1 MPLTYSTMNY
11 YYYHMNDTGRLL
23 KTVRASGLI
32 LFTILIAGTLGYSKN
47 FEGVNVYDLPHD
59 FHQVI
64 DSIQVEI
71 LDAFEGSRIAID
83 WEEHIYNLGNSL
95 HIKTR
100 LSTVHRLLLFSAG
113 DAVSRKLLIESERN
127 LRQVPFLAD
136 AKIYLRPAANSTSV
150 KVVVYDQWSTT
161 PGSSIKRLGG
171 QWTYW
176 FGLKESNILGS
187 GQTLSLSYH
196 KGFLNSYLNLEYYNP
211 SFSKERLRYYLLIK
225 HSDEG
230 RGITGRL
237 VKPLRSK
244 TDRSGYQFSFGTQ
257 TGTNRIFWDANLV
270 NNSENESIPV
280 GIIEGKS
287 NSVIE
292 FPDVKITR
300 IYGAYTWSFGLDL
313 KFNTNYFISIYRRE
327 SPDNTLY
334 LAGIEE
340 FFTPAVFQLPTY
352 NDRLV
357 GIKFDLYAS
366 DYSTTRNF
374 RQLKWTEDIEQGWAV
389 SLVIGRDL
397 GISSREYYL
406 APHFSISTGAGGV
419 NYVRL
424 DLASACYYRPGSGTD
439 RGKFSANLEWISK
452 PTGINS
458 NLLSV
463 EWSHLF
469 QAHPTTQ
476 LLLGEF
482 NGLYGYPNYYYAGQ
496 ARYKLLLESRFLPA
510 VEIFTIAPALTVFYV
525 GGNTFP
531 AAQDFSFNNLHHA
544 VGIGLRLGLTRSA
557 GSVINHINL
566 SWPLEKGLPKPVLS
580 IQSKTTL

>member
-1 MPLTYSTMNY
+1 MNY
-11 YYYHMNDTGRLL
+11 QFYHMNDSGRWP
-23 KTVRASGLI
+23 KIVRPSGLL
-32 LFTILIAGTLGYSKN
+32 LFSVLIAGTLGYSQN

-59 FHQVI
+59 FQAVI
-64 DSIQVEI
+64 DSIQVEV
-71 LDAFEGSRIAID
+71 LNAFEGSRITTG
-83 WEEHIYNLGNSL
+83 WEQYVYNLGNSL

-113 DAVSRKLLIESERN
+113 EDVTRKLLIESERN

-136 AKIYLRPAANSTSV
+136 AKIYLRQVAGSTNV
-150 KVVVYDQWSTT
+150 KVVIYDQWSTT
-161 PGSSIKRLGG
+161 PGSGIKHLGG

-176 FGLKESNILGS
+176 FGLRESNIFGS

-196 KGFLNSYLNLEYYNP
+196 HGFLKSYLNLEYYNP
-211 SFSKERLRYYLLIK
+211 SFLKGQLKYYILISE
-225 HSDEG
+225 SDEG
-230 RGITGRL
+230 RGMIANLT
-237 VKPLRSK
+237 KPLRSK
-244 TDRSGYQFSFGTQ
+244 TDRNGFQLSYSTQ
-257 TGTNRIFWDANLV
+257 TGTKRVFWDANQFDIL
-270 NNSENESIPV
+270 NDDGLPV
-280 GIIEGKS
+280 GIIKGNS

-292 FPDVKITR
+292 FTDVKTTS
-300 IYGAYTWSFGLDL
+300 IYGAYTRSFGLDL
-313 KFNTNYFISIYRRE
+313 KFNTNYFFSVYRRQ
-327 SPDNTLY
+327 SPDNLLY
-334 LAGIEE
+334 MAGIEE
-340 FFTPAVFQLPTY
+340 FYKPAAFQLPTY
-352 NDRLV
+352 DDRLV
-357 GIKFDLYAS
+357 GVKFDLYAS

-374 RQLKWTEDIEQGWAV
+374 KQLKWTEDIEQGWAA
-389 SLVIGRDL
+389 SLVIGRNL
-397 GISSREYYL
+397 GISSGDEPEYYL
-406 APHFSISTGAGGV
+406 APHFSISSDADGV
-419 NYVRL
+419 NYILL
-424 DLASACYYRPGSGTD
+424 DLASAWFYRPGSGTD

-452 PTGINS
+452 PIDINS
-458 NLLSV
+458 NLVAV

-469 QAHPTTQ
+469 QVHPTTQ

-510 VEIFTIAPALTVFYV
+510 VEIFTIAPVLTVFYV

-557 GSVINHINL
+557 SSVINHINL

>member
-1 MPLTYSTMNY
+1 MSLIFSDMNY
-11 YYYHMNDTGRLL
+11 QFYHMSDPGRWPKL
-23 KTVRASGLI
+23 VRASGLL
-32 LFTILIAGTLGYSKN
+32 LFTVLIASTLGYSQN

-59 FHQVI
+59 FQTVI

-71 LDAFEGSRIAID
+71 LDAFEGSRITTG
-83 WEEHIYNLGNSL
+83 WEQYVYNLGNSL

-113 DAVSRKLLIESERN
+113 EEVTRKLLIESERN

-136 AKIYLRPAANSTSV
+136 AKIYLRQAAGSTKV
-150 KVVVYDQWSTT
+150 KIVVYDQWSTT

-196 KGFLNSYLNLEYYNP
+196 HGFLNSYLDLEYYNP
-211 SFSKERLRYYLLIK
+211 SFSKERLRYYLMIK

-230 RGITGRL
+230 RGIIGSL

-244 TDRSGYQFSFGTQ
+244 TDRNGYQFSFGTQ
-257 TGTNRIFWDANLV
+257 TRTNRIFWDANRF
-270 NNSENESIPV
+270 NNPENESIPAGISV
-280 GIIEGKS
+280 GES

-292 FPDVKITR
+292 FPDVKTTS
-300 IYGAYTWSFGLDL
+300 IYGAYTRSFGLEL
-313 KFNTNYFISIYRRE
+313 KFNINYFISIYQRE

-340 FFTPAVFQLPTY
+340 FLTPAVFQLPIY
-352 NDRLV
+352 DDRLV
-357 GIKFDLYAS
+357 GVKFDLYAS
-366 DYSTTRNF
+366 DYSITRNF
-374 RQLKWTEDIEQGWAV
+374 KQLKWTEDIEQGWSA
-389 SLVIGRDL
+389 SLVIGRNL

-419 NYVRL
+419 NYIRL
-424 DLASACYYRPGSGTD
+424 DFASAWFYRPGSGTD

-458 NLLSV
+458 NLLTL

-496 ARYKLLLESRFLPA
+496 ARCKLLLESRFLPA
-510 VEIFTIAPALTVFYV
+510 VEIFTIAPVLTVFYV
-525 GGNTFP
+525 AGNTFP
-531 AAQDFSFNNLHHA
+531 AAQDFTFNNLHHA

-557 GSVINHINL
+557 SSVINHINL